1 MHFLKSGYSAL
12 AVGAFLLAG
21 MAHAAP
27 RKHVLVISLDGM
39 RPDYVT
45 EADKHGEK
53 VPNLRR
59 FLKEGTYAEGV
70 NGVIPTL
77 TFPSHTTIMTG
88 VWPVQ
93 HGIYGNMKFDPENK
107 PNSAAITDYNTIKM
121 ETLWGA
127 AKKAGYT
134 VGSVGWPV
142 TSNSKGKDFDW
153 VAPANA
159 QIEGTADGE
168 KPDNVPVSQIV
179 YPADLLT
186 TLDAGLIKK
195 PGITPDEYRL
205 HRTFAMIAK
214 YKPEFMST
222 HLIDLDHAQHA
233 HGPFSPEALQAIEKL
248 DTEVGELIAAEKK
261 VYPDAIIII
270 VSDHGF
276 LPVDHNVSL
285 PTLFKKAGLMTTP
298 WKVAFYPTG
307 GVVAVILRDP
317 KDTALRDKV
326 GMLLNDAASHKEYG
340 IRKVLNHEEVVAQG
354 GNPNAAFI
362 VGFESGYAFSK
373 KIRDKVVEDTKRT
386 GTHGYLPDRPEI
398 RASFLLMG
406 PGIAAGR
413 DLGVIDMRQEAP
425 TMAKIL
431 GVKLPAAKQPALHI
445 EK

>member
-1 MHFLKSGYSAL
+1 MHWMKLQWATL
-12 AVGAFLLAG
+12 AVCALMIAPF
-21 MAHAAP
+21 AHAAP
-27 RKHVLVISLDGM
+27 KKHVLVISLDGM

-77 TFPSHTTIMTG
+77 TYPSHTTIMTG

-93 HGIYGNMKFDPENK
+93 HGIYGNMKFDPDNK
-107 PNSAAITDYNTIKM
+107 LNGAAITDYSTIKV

-142 TSNSKGKDFDW
+142 TSNSKGRDFNW

-168 KPDNVPVSQIV
+168 KADNVPVSQIV
-179 YPADLLT
+179 YPANLLD

-195 PGITPDEYRL
+195 PGTTPDEYRM
-205 HRTFAMIAK
+205 HRTLAMIAK
-214 YKPEFMST
+214 FKPEFMST

-233 HGPFSPEALQAIEKL
+233 HGPFSSEALEAIEKL
-248 DTEVGELIAAEKK
+248 DSEVGELVAAEKK
-261 VYPDAIIII
+261 VYPDAIVII

-285 PTLFKKAGLMTTP
+285 PTLFQKAGLLTTP

-326 GMLLNDAASHKEYG
+326 GTVLKEAASHKEYG
-340 IRKVLNHEEVVAQG
+340 IRKVLNHDEIVAQG
-354 GNPNAAFI
+354 GNPDASFI
-362 VGFESGYAFSK
+362 VGFEAGYAFSK

-425 TMAKIL
+425 TMAQVL
-431 GVKLPAAKQPALHI
+431 GVKLPAAKLQPVNY
-445 EK
+445 KK

>member
-1 MHFLKSGYSAL
+1 MRLSYVGCAAL
-12 AVGAFLLAG
+12 AACTLLAAP

-27 RKHVLVISLDGM
+27 KKHVLVISLDGM

-77 TFPSHTTIMTG
+77 TYPSHTTIMTG

-93 HGIYGNMKFDPENK
+93 HGIYGNMKFDPEDK
-107 PNSAAITDYNTIKM
+107 LGKSAITDYNSIKV
-121 ETLWGA
+121 ETLFGA

-142 TSNSKGKDFDW
+142 ASNTKGKDFNW
-153 VAPANA
+153 VVPANA

-168 KPDNVPVSQIV
+168 KSDNVPLAEIV
-179 YPADLLT
+179 YPADILN
-186 TLDAGLIKK
+186 TLDAGLPKT
-195 PGITPDEYRL
+195 GVTPDEYRM
-205 HRTFAMIAK
+205 HRTLAMIQK

-222 HLIDLDHAQHA
+222 HLIDLDHAEHA
-233 HGPFSPEALQAIEKL
+233 HGPFSPEAIAAIEKL
-248 DTEVGELIAAEKK
+248 DGEVGELIAAEKK

-285 PTLFKKAGLMTTP
+285 PALFKKAGLMTKP

-326 GMLLNDAASHKEYG
+326 GALLEDAASHKEYG
-340 IRKVLNHEEVVAQG
+340 IRKVLNHEQVIAQG
-354 GNPNAAFI
+354 GNPDAAFI
-362 VGFESGYAFSK
+362 VGFESGYAFSGK
-373 KIRDKVVEDTKRT
+373 VRENVVEDTKRT
-386 GTHGYLPDRPEI
+386 GTHGYFPDRAEI

-431 GVKLPAAKQPALHI
+431 GVQLPAAKQPALHVQ
-445 EK
+445 K